1 MLEGFAALTW
11 VVIVLVLSAAVGAA
25 RGGRLSNLTDV
36 DTRAWW
42 LLVVGLVLQIVATA
56 TAGSRAL
63 AIALLLVS
71 YGLILAM
78 VWINRQEPGMW
89 IAGIGLFMNFV
100 VIALNGGMP
109 VLPASAEIAGLSST
123 VAAGGRHVLLDQG
136 TIAPFLADIIPLPG
150 AVISLG
156 DVFLAI
162 GLGVFIEE
170 QMRKKPRLFR
180 KGVKGESGSAARER

>member
-1 MLEGFAALTW
+1 MTW
-11 VVIVLVLSAAVGAA
+11 VVIVLLLSAGVGAL
-25 RGGRLSNLTDV
+25 RGGRLSNLGDV

-42 LLVVGLVLQIVATA
+42 LLIVGLGIQLGAAQIPAS
-56 TAGSRAL
+56 SRPL
-63 AIALLLVS
+63 AVGLLLLS
-71 YGLILAM
+71 YVVILVM
-78 VWINRQEPGMW
+78 VWINRDAPGMW
-89 IAGIGLFMNFV
+89 IAGIGLFMNFT

-109 VLPASAEIAGLSST
+109 VLPASAELAGLGSDLT
-123 VAAGGRHVLLDQG
+123 LRGRHVLLDTS

-170 QMRKKPRLFR
+170 QMRQKPRLFR